1 MQNDI
6 DSLIKAAHTNLVQ
19 LDLQCANALVG
30 EALRWNAST
39 WRDRTPEL
47 VARLEDAAEK
57 LESALLRSGYNRGEM
72 PHTYFTARIDYARY
86 CARQLRLDLGL

>member
-1 MQNDI
+1 MQDNI
-6 DSLIKAAHTNLVQ
+6 DNLIEAARTDLTQ
-19 LDLQCANALVG
+19 LDLQGAESLLN
-30 EALRWNAST
+30 EAHRWNSST

>member
-1 MQNDI
+1 MQDNI
-6 DSLIKAAHTNLVQ
+6 DSLIEAARTDLVH
-19 LDLQCANALVG
+19 LDVQSANALVG
-30 EALRWNAST
+30 EALHWNGST

-47 VARLEDAAEK
+47 LFRLEDAAEK
-57 LESALLRSGYNRGEM
+57 LEYALLRSGYNRGEM